1 MATLQIT
8 IAGPTA
14 SANQAVGLALVKQ
27 LQEAGRR
34 VVFLSDDYPLEI
46 DGLPPSEVLDKA
58 LELKAPRRENCLDVV
73 ITTEIT

>member
-1 MATLQIT
+1 MATLTIT

-14 SANQAVGLALVKQ
+14 SANQDAGLTLVKQ
-27 LQEAGRR
+27 LQKAGHR

-46 DGLPPSEVLDKA
+46 DGLPPPEVLDKA
-58 LELKAPRRENCLDVV
+58 LELKAKRPENRLDVV